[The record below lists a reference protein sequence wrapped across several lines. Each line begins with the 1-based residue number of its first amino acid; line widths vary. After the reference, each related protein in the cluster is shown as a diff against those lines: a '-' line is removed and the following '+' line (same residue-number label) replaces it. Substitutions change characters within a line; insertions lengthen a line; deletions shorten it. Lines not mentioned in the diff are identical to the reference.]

1 MKSILL
7 AFSILIPIGYTIAQD
22 FAKQTE
28 AFREEYK
35 AEFLK
40 SERSPLKKKDLQYL
54 RFYKADS
61 SYRVNATF
69 EKTENSEPFEMPT
82 YSGIKKTYVQY
93 GTLTFELHGV
103 KQTLNVYR
111 SLGLQ
116 ALPQYKDYLF
126 LPFKDKTNGKE
137 SYGGGRYVDLTTKDI
152 KDNIYILDFNKCYNP
167 YCAYSNGYNCPIPPK
182 VNHLAIAIEAGE
194 KNFGREH

>member
-7 AFSILIPIGYTIAQD
+7 AFFILIPIGYTIAQE

-28 AFREEYK
+28 AFRAEYK
-35 AEFLK
+35 SEFLK

-54 RFYKADS
+54 RFYEADS
-61 SYRVNATF
+61 SYRVTATF
-69 EKTENSEPFEMPT
+69 EKSEKSEPFEMPT

-93 GTLTFELHGV
+93 GILTFELLGV
-103 KQTLNVYR
+103 KQTLNVYK

-137 SYGGGRYVDLTTKDI
+137 SYGGGRYIDLTTKDI
-152 KDNIYILDFNKCYNP
+152 KDNVYILDFNKCYNP

-182 VNHLAIAIEAGE
+182 VNHLAVAIEAGE